1 MTVVTSGCDVAA
13 EKRAAGAKN
22 VDERFDLIIIGGG
35 IVGLATALEAQ
46 RRRPGRRV
54 LVVEKEAKVGSHQT
68 GHNSG
73 VIHSGIYYKPGSLKA
88 QTCVEGA
95 RRMMEFCRE
104 HGLPCRVVGK
114 VVLAT
119 SEDERPA
126 LQELHRRG
134 TANGVA
140 GLKMMGAAELRE
152 AEPHAAGVA
161 ALRVPGTAIT
171 DYSLVAAKMAELVY
185 AEGGAVRGRAKV
197 SGFRASDGEQVVET
211 TAGAYS
217 APVVVNCAGLYS
229 DRICRLA
236 GAEPEVRIIPF
247 RGEYYSVSAAK
258 RGLVRGLVYPVPD
271 PKFPFL
277 GVHLTP
283 TVHGGLEA
291 GPNAVLALAREG
303 YRKRDVSVRD
313 VADTL
318 LFPGFWRM
326 AARYW
331 KSGLDEVLRSFSK
344 RRFAGAL
351 QKLVPELGSEDLEAG
366 GAGVRAQAV
375 EGDGRLVDDFRIVRR
390 EGMVHVLNV
399 PSPAATASLAIGWR
413 IAEMIGEAAGV

>member
-1 MTVVTSGCDVAA
+1 M
-13 EKRAAGAKN
+13 
-22 VDERFDLIIIGGG
+22 DERFDLIIIGGG

-95 RRMMEFCRE
+95 RRMVEFCGE

-114 VVLAT
+114 VVVAT
-119 SEDERPA
+119 GEEERPA
-126 LQELHRRG
+126 LEELHRRG
-134 TANGVA
+134 VANGVP
-140 GLKMMGAAELRE
+140 GVKMMSAAELRE
-152 AEPHAAGVA
+152 VEPHAAGVA
-161 ALRVPGTAIT
+161 ALGVPGTAIT

-185 AEGGAVRGRAKV
+185 AGGGAVRAKAKV
-197 SGFRASDGEQVVET
+197 TGFRASDGEQVVET
-211 TAGAYS
+211 TSGAYG
-217 APVVVNCAGLYS
+217 APVAVNCAGLHS
-229 DRICRLA
+229 DRLCRMA
-236 GAEPEVRIIPF
+236 GADPEVRIIPF
-247 RGEYYSVSAAK
+247 RGEYYSVSAEK
-258 RGLVRGLVYPVPD
+258 RGLVRALVYPVPD

-303 YRKRDVSVRD
+303 YRKRDVRLRD
-313 VADTL
+313 VTEAL
-318 LFPGFWRM
+318 LYPGFWRM

-331 KSGLDEVLRSFSK
+331 RSGVAEVVRSFSK
-344 RRFAGAL
+344 SRFAGAL
-351 QKLVPELGSEDLEAG
+351 QKLVPELRSEDLESG

-375 EGDGRLVDDFRIVRR
+375 ERDGSLVDDFRIVRQER
-390 EGMVHVLNV
+390 MVHVLNV
-399 PSPAATASLAIGWR
+399 PSPAATASLAIGSK
-413 IAEMIGEAAGV
+413 IAEMIGETAGV